1 MKKKSRKFYI
11 FSKSRSIVRM
21 CRNDIKLTILYDN
34 LNMRRVYSLTPKII
48 LKQSRYRIVKEIGH
62 KTYVF

>member
-11 FSKSRSIVRM
+11 FSKSRRIVRM

-34 LNMRRVYSLTPKII
+34 LNTRRVYSLTSKII

-62 KTYVF
+62 KTHVF